1 MNVLGHAI
9 KALYDSC
16 MASRHSAPPSLD
28 ELAELGREILASILH
43 DLVSL
48 GGHDKAF
55 RREVDSIRAVPIN
68 VTEFADEE
76 TLDTL
81 GIESPFDLT
90 GLYRGVPI
98 GEKNSGFIAQDVDM
112 IFLYRRP
119 LLDEWCET
127 GVDLADLV
135 RHVLVHEIG
144 HHLGLSDDDM
154 ERIEAGA

>member
-1 MNVLGHAI
+1 MT
-9 KALYDSC
+9 
-16 MASRHSAPPSLD
+16 SRHTAPPSLD
-28 ELAELGREILASILH
+28 DLAEIGRESLAAILD
-43 DLVSL
+43 DLVRL
-48 GGHDKAF
+48 GGGDQAF
-55 RREVDSIRAVPIN
+55 RREVESIRAVPIN

-76 TLDTL
+76 TLETL

-90 GLYRGVPI
+90 GLYRGVPV

-119 LLDEWCET
+119 LLDEWCEA
-127 GVDLADLV
+127 GVDLSDLV

-154 ERIEAGA
+154 ARIEAGA

>member
-1 MNVLGHAI
+1 MTALGWPI
-9 KALYDSC
+9 KAHYDWGMS
-16 MASRHSAPPSLD
+16 ARHTAPPSLD
-28 ELAELGREILASILH
+28 DLAEFGRVALKSILD
-43 DLVSL
+43 DLIEL
-48 GGHDKAF
+48 GGADRAF
-55 RREVDSIRAVPIN
+55 RREVESIRAVPIN
-68 VTEFADEE
+68 VTEFPDEE
-76 TLDTL
+76 TLEAL

-90 GLYRGVPI
+90 GLYRGIPV
-98 GEKNSGFIAQDVDM
+98 GEKDSGVVAQDVDM

-127 GVDLADLV
+127 GVDLSLLI

>member
-1 MNVLGHAI
+1 MLGDAI
-9 KALYDSC
+9 KALYDSG
-16 MASRHSAPPSLD
+16 MTSRHAAPPSLD
-28 ELAELGREILASILH
+28 DLAEIGREALASILE
-43 DLVSL
+43 DLVRL
-48 GGHDKAF
+48 GGDDRAF
-55 RREVDSIRAVPIN
+55 RREVESIRAVPIN

-90 GLYRGVPI
+90 GLYRGVPV
-98 GEKNSGFIAQDVDM
+98 GEKNSGFVAQDVDM

-119 LLDEWCET
+119 LLDEWCEA
-127 GVDLADLV
+127 GVDLSDLV

-154 ERIEAGA
+154 GRIEASA

>member
-1 MNVLGHAI
+1 VLGHAI
-9 KALYDSC
+9 KALYDSR
-16 MASRHSAPPSLD
+16 MAFRHIAPPSLD
-28 ELAELGREILASILH
+28 DLAETGREALASILD
-43 DLVSL
+43 DLVKL
-48 GGHDKAF
+48 GGSDRAF
-55 RREVDSIRAVPIN
+55 RREVESIRAVPIN
-68 VTEFADEE
+68 VTEFADDE
-76 TLDTL
+76 TLAAL
-81 GIESPFDLT
+81 AIESPFDLT
-90 GLYRGVPI
+90 GLYRGVPV
-98 GEKNSGFIAQDVDM
+98 GEKNSGFVAQDVDM